1 MLDGTE
7 CGLEPPDQHNFAL
20 GQELEFVMKAS
31 ERDVSYPDSF
41 YEAHRDGMTRSA
53 KVVLSV
59 LYEIFKPES
68 VIDIGCGRGAWLRE
82 AGSLGSKILQGVE
95 GAWIGKEDLLSP
107 EIDLQTED
115 LENPSI
121 AVSMR
126 YDLCLSLEVAE
137 HLRPSSAE
145 TFVELL
151 CRASDVVLFSAAIP
165 FQGGTNHLNERWQSY
180 WAELFRT
187 TGYEC
192 YDVIRPK
199 IWTNNA
205 VEWWYR
211 QNILL
216 FAREGSPVSFRFH
229 AEDRAGAFYDLVHPA
244 NFVKNIQYINST
256 EAELRAQIAQL
267 EFKLR
272 NFD

>member
-1 MLDGTE
+1 M
-7 CGLEPPDQHNFAL
+7 
-20 GQELEFVMKAS
+20 
-31 ERDVSYPDSF
+31 
-41 YEAHRDGMTRSA
+41 
-53 KVVLSV
+53 
-59 LYEIFKPES
+59 
-68 VIDIGCGRGAWLRE
+68 
-82 AGSLGSKILQGVE
+82 
-95 GAWIGKEDLLSP
+95 
-107 EIDLQTED
+107 
-115 LENPSI
+115 
-121 AVSMR
+121 
-126 YDLCLSLEVAE
+126 
-137 HLRPSSAE
+137 
-145 TFVELL
+145 
-151 CRASDVVLFSAAIP
+151 LFSAAIP

-187 TGYEC
+187 TGYDC

-216 FAREGSPVSFRFH
+216 FAKEGSPVSFRFH
-229 AEDRAGAFYDLVHPA
+229 AEDRAGAIYDLVHPD